1 MKDVNIILGERI
13 RARRNMLNM
22 TRESLA
28 EKINVSPRFLA
39 DVESGKVGVSI
50 ETLKNLSVALS
61 ASCDYLLGVD
71 EKNESVSELVK
82 NELAKLPPKYGIAVL
97 SLINEL
103 SKLD

>member
-28 EKINVSPRFLA
+28 EQINVSPRFLA

-50 ETLKNLSVALS
+50 ETLKNLSVALG
-61 ASCDYLLGVD
+61 ASCDYLLGV
-71 EKNESVSELVK
+71 ENKSESVSELVK
-82 NELAKLPPKYGIAVL
+82 TELAKLPPKYGIAVL

>member
-1 MKDVNIILGERI
+1 MILGERI

-39 DVESGKVGVSI
+39 DVEGGKVGVSI

-61 ASCDYLLGVD
+61 ASCDYLLGV
-71 EKNESVSELVK
+71 ESKNESVSELVK
-82 NELAKLPPKYGIAVL
+82 TELAKLPPKYGIAVL

>member
-1 MKDVNIILGERI
+1 MKDVNVTLGERI

-50 ETLKNLSVALS
+50 ETLKNLSVALG
-61 ASCDYLLGVD
+61 ASCDYLLGV
-71 EKNESVSELVK
+71 ESKNESVSELVK
-82 NELAKLPPKYGIAVL
+82 TELAKLPPKYGIAVL